1 MNIVEVT
8 DKKTE
13 KHFLDVARKIY
24 KDDKVWVCPLD
35 MDIRGIFN
43 PAKNVFFRKGEAARW
58 ILFDEKER
66 VIGRV
71 AAFIDREKSVTWDQ
85 PVGGMGFFECIENRE
100 AAFLLFD
107 TAKLWL
113 ESKGMEAMDGPI
125 NFGENERYWGLLIDG
140 FTHPG
145 FGMPYNPA
153 YYQSFFEEY
162 GFKEFYKQY
171 SYHLDLSK
179 EFPERFWKI
188 AEWVSKKP
196 GYSFRHFEWK
206 DSEKFIADLVQI
218 YNEAWSA
225 SREAFTPMDPN
236 DIRNT
241 LNDAKLI
248 LDERFVWFAYYENHP
263 IAFFI
268 IFPDVNQILKPL
280 KGKLNILNILRFL
293 WMKKTGKM
301 TRLRAFVAGVSPKF
315 QNAGVE
321 SAIFWHLDKVMDY
334 KQYKELEL
342 SWVGDFNQK
351 MLSLYEAVGGILAKT
366 HITYRCLFDPNAKF
380 KSYKEYFHQDK

>member
-35 MDIRGIFN
+35 MDIKGIFN

-85 PVGGMGFFECIENRE
+85 PAGGMGFFECIENRE

-179 EFPERFWKI
+179 KFPERFWKI

-280 KGKLNILNILRFL
+280 KGKLNIINILRFL

-334 KQYKELEL
+334 IQYKELEL
-342 SWVGDFNQK
+342 SWVGDFNHK
-351 MLSLYEAVGGILAKT
+351 MLSLYEAVGGKLAKT
-366 HITYRCLFDPNAKF
+366 HVTYRYLFNTETKF
-380 KSYKEYFHQDK
+380 KSYKEYFHQVK